1 MCLEENINVINF
13 FVLLRQ
19 SAYLRKA
26 GRFLCC
32 SGNKVCPNC
41 SKASAYFGGTTY
53 QLLGSPKWRRL
64 MLYKS
69 LSSLC
74 IPKVDLH
81 IPTYKY
87 AVLIPFTLGFIIS
100 NMEGSLL
107 MFLYTYIHTMKI
119 IKLML
124 NSKYLKHVYHVS
136 MLLSV
141 RVPSKSDPYTGSL
154 VAKLLQYS
162 FLCSSMSR
170 FSGGAFFGS

>member
-1 MCLEENINVINF
+1 M
-13 FVLLRQ
+13 
-19 SAYLRKA
+19 
-26 GRFLCC
+26 
-32 SGNKVCPNC
+32 
-41 SKASAYFGGTTY
+41 
-53 QLLGSPKWRRL
+53 
-64 MLYKS
+64 

-74 IPKVDLH
+74 IPKIDLH

-170 FSGGAFFGS
+170 SFGGAFFGS